1 MSRSAILETFTIQ
14 SEFYLPLSI
23 AKALDLS
30 ASLERLLAK
39 NQTVSSLS
47 SYGLHN
53 RKRAGLGE
61 RFWQYRAYEIGEDA
75 NKIDWRRSAR
85 GDQLYVKEKEFE
97 SLRDYYIWIDC
108 AASMKFV
115 STLGQDD
122 KLTRSINFGVA
133 IADLL
138 LRSGDRVGLLGSS
151 APSSSRATLDKIIH
165 QLEENIS
172 NNFTSAVPLLNK
184 PSKRSK
190 IIIISDFLNNSANL
204 KDTLKYYADF
214 EISGLVVMIN
224 DPCEVEFPFS
234 GETQFF
240 SIENN
245 QEYYA
250 GDAKLVA
257 EQYHKVFEKHKL
269 QIKETAI
276 ENRFQYYHHVTNQSV
291 DAAGHDIVESLSFC
305 LADI

>member
-1 MSRSAILETFTIQ
+1 M
-14 SEFYLPLSI
+14 
-23 AKALDLS
+23 
-30 ASLERLLAK
+30 
-39 NQTVSSLS
+39 
-47 SYGLHN
+47 
-53 RKRAGLGE
+53 
-61 RFWQYRAYEIGEDA
+61 
-75 NKIDWRRSAR
+75 
-85 GDQLYVKEKEFE
+85 
-97 SLRDYYIWIDC
+97 
-108 AASMKFV
+108 
-115 STLGQDD
+115 
-122 KLTRSINFGVA
+122 
-133 IADLL
+133 
-138 LRSGDRVGLLGSS
+138 
-151 APSSSRATLDKIIH
+151 
-165 QLEENIS
+165 
-172 NNFTSAVPLLNK
+172 LNK

-250 GDAKLVA
+250 GDAELVA

-269 QIKETAI
+269 QIKETSI
-276 ENRFQYYHHVTNQSV
+276 ENRFQYYHHVTNQPV